1 MISAKESRQDAGT
14 SKAAKREKLSERLF
28 SFSMVSQPPR
38 FGKIKGSIYADK
50 KRLISVDALRE
61 WIKLQT
67 EGTA

>member
-1 MISAKESRQDAGT
+1 METMKLTVNVSEAAELLSVSRPTMYQIINRAD
-14 SKAAKREKLSERLF
+14 F
-28 SFSMVSQPPR
+28 
-38 FGKIKGSIYADK
+38 KGSFYIGK